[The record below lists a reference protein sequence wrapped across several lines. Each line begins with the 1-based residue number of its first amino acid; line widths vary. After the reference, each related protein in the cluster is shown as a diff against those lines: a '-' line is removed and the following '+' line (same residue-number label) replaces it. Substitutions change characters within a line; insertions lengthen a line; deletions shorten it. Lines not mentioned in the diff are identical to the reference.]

1 MGLPSLRD
9 TDVLFV
15 DGDYLELAPGGNAVL
30 TLIPTAM
37 FGPPEKVWSDK
48 VETRVPGLVFATH
61 GQGRLAYLPW
71 DVGGLYYRHSSESH
85 AALLSDLI
93 DGLLPRGRQIRTN
106 AHPLVELTL
115 MDQPARKR
123 TLVHLVNGTGHQ
135 DTAYFPAVELRDITI
150 ELPRD
155 VRTVQAVALGRALP
169 VTGNGRNRMVT
180 LPSLKA
186 YEVLIVE

>member
-1 MGLPSLRD
+1 LGD

-15 DGDYLELAPGGNAVL
+15 DGDYLELEPAGDPVL

-61 GQGRLAYLPW
+61 GRGRLAYLPW
-71 DVGGLYYRHSSESH
+71 NIGSLYYRHSSGSH

-93 DGLLPRGRQIRTN
+93 DGLLPRGRQVRTN

-115 MDQPARKR
+115 MEQPARNR

-135 DTAYFPAVELRDITI
+135 DTAYFPPVELRDITI
-150 ELPRD
+150 GLQRD
-155 VRTVQAVALGRALP
+155 VRTVRAVGLGQTLP
-169 VTGNGRNRMVT
+169 VTSNGRYRTFT